1 VTRKLLSW
9 AGGCVSSTGSQEQMI
24 CPTQLMTTR
33 KVDMYMDYP
42 QEAYAGRTWTG
53 VGSVH
58 VMLIGFPV

>member
-1 VTRKLLSW
+1 
-9 AGGCVSSTGSQEQMI
+9 MI

-33 KVDMYMDYP
+33 KVGMYMDYP

-53 VGSVH
+53 VESVH